1 MLMKS
6 EARHFMTFLKFAK
19 KYSSSIDVDERWK
32 LFLEFEADLMKKY
45 GKEQTMH
52 G

>member
-1 MLMKS
+1 MKS

-19 KYSSSIDVDERWK
+19 KYSSTIDVDARWK
-32 LFLEFEADLMKKY
+32 VFLAFEGGLMKKY
-45 GKEQTMH
+45 GKEQSIH